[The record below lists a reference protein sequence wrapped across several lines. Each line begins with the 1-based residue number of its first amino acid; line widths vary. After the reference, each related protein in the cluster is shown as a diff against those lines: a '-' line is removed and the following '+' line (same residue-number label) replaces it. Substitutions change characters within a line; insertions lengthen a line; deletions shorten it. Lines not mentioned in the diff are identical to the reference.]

1 MIKRILIFLLIF
13 SSLIILYSCSG
24 EKDRIMTVNGWLD
37 ADKMGI
43 TLTHE
48 HVMVDFI
55 GADSTGY
62 HRWNKDSVILHVL
75 PFLEELKGYGCKT
88 FIDCT
93 PAYLG
98 RDPVVLQRLSQK
110 TGLNIVTTTGYY
122 GAFND
127 KYIPEHVKSMTAEQI
142 ANIWLTEWKDGIEGT
157 GIRPGIIK
165 IAVQGDSVLSDF
177 HKKIA
182 HAAAL
187 AHLVSGLTIV
197 SHTGPG
203 SPAFEQLNI
212 LKSEGVSP
220 EAFVWTHALRGTK
233 EDQLKAAE
241 MGAWISLDVM
251 NNDEE
256 FISRLTE
263 IIGSLKQHGY
273 LNRVLI
279 SHDAGW
285 YWAGQPGGGNFRPY
299 TDIFIHLIPAMKAKG
314 FTDEDIS
321 QIMEKNPREAYSVRI
336 RKI

>member
-1 MIKRILIFLLIF
+1 
-13 SSLIILYSCSG
+13 
-24 EKDRIMTVNGWLD
+24 MTVNGWLD
-37 ADKMGI
+37 SDRMGI

-48 HVMVDFI
+48 HVLVDFI

-62 HRWNKDSVILHVL
+62 QRWNKDSVILRAL
-75 PFLEELKGYGCKT
+75 PYLEELKGYGCKT

-98 RDPVVLQRLSQK
+98 RDPVLLQNLSRK

-122 GAFND
+122 GAFKD
-127 KYIPEHVKSMTAEQI
+127 KYIPEIVMGMTAEHI
-142 ANIWLTEWKDGIEGT
+142 ADTWLKEWKEGIEGT

-177 HKKIA
+177 HRTLAK
-182 HAAAL
+182 AAAL
-187 AHLVSGLTIV
+187 THLGSGLTIV

-203 SPAFEQLNI
+203 KPAFEQLEI
-212 LKSEGVSP
+212 LKKESVSP
-220 EAFVWTHALRGTK
+220 EAFVWTHAVRGTK

-251 NNDEE
+251 NHDEE
-256 FISRLTE
+256 FISYLTE
-263 IIGSLKQHGY
+263 IIDNLKQHGY

-299 TDIFIHLIPAMKAKG
+299 TDIFTHLIPALKAKG

-321 QIMEKNPREAYSVRI
+321 QIMEKNPQEAYSVKE
-336 RKI
+336 RKL